1 MTFSRADGFRCAGP
15 YSTSSSSES
24 SLLCR
29 VCLRGKVVALRSR
42 LEAAASRS
50 GQSDLFT
57 NSNWGRA
64 KSPDLFEEAVRLR
77 AAVDD
82 SGGKNSQDST
92 STSSSALVVDSLKSC
107 KVAATFLPIPGV
119 TECCWDAS
127 GFFVGDLEDED
138 DERRRVERGAVFC
151 APEDGVVEVGFA
163 DVDGGRVNARDGLR
177 RVGDSFLTVM

>member
-1 MTFSRADGFRCAGP
+1 MTTLADIGGSSGSLSLRRPRSISCRESTSLRHCTRSFMTFSRADGFRCAGP
-15 YSTSSSSES
+15 YSTPSSGES

-29 VCLRGKVVALRSR
+29 VCWRGRVVALRSR

-64 KSPDLFEEAVRLR
+64 KSPDLFDEAVRLR

-92 STSSSALVVDSLKSC
+92 STSSSALVVDSLNSC
-107 KVAATFLPIPGV
+107 RVAATFLPIPGA
-119 TECCWDAS
+119 TECC
-127 GFFVGDLEDED
+127 
-138 DERRRVERGAVFC
+138 
-151 APEDGVVEVGFA
+151 
-163 DVDGGRVNARDGLR
+163 
-177 RVGDSFLTVM
+177 